1 MRIRGLV
8 KCRSLRD
15 QRAKRT
21 IGAQHVRSSEEVT
34 GKEVMRRF
42 APWLYEGSM
51 AALAIIAVWLLTLPE
66 TLAVERASQ
75 AIWAV
80 FVADYAWRLA
90 RARDRRRFVRAH
102 LIELI
107 AILPW
112 DWFRLA
118 RVLRL
123 VRLLRA
129 GVWFWRATRE
139 LRAIARQNGLGYV
152 LMAASALV
160 ALGGLV
166 LRLVEPGVR
175 SYGEALWWAIVT
187 VTTVGYGDIA
197 PRTPAGRVVAVVL
210 MLIGIGVIGM
220 LTSSLASY
228 FLGTRQRAG
237 HPTIEHIR
245 ERLVGWEEMSRAE
258 RRQLAALLWILA
270 DENDLPPELA
280 RSAEIVRE
288 GADAS
293 RLHTERSAERAHF
306 LSDQAH

>member
-1 MRIRGLV
+1 
-8 KCRSLRD
+8 
-15 QRAKRT
+15 
-21 IGAQHVRSSEEVT
+21 
-34 GKEVMRRF
+34 
-42 APWLYEGSM
+42 M
-51 AALAIIAVWLLTLPE
+51 AASAIIAVWLLTLPS
-66 TLAVERASQ
+66 TPAVERASQ
-75 AIWAV
+75 AIWVV

-90 RARDRRRFVRAH
+90 RARDRRRFVREH
-102 LIELI
+102 VIELV

-112 DWFRLA
+112 DWFRIA

-129 GVWFWRATRE
+129 GIWFWRATRE

-152 LMAASALV
+152 LVTASALV
-160 ALGGLV
+160 VLGGLV
-166 LRLVEPGVR
+166 LRLVEPGIQ

-210 MLIGIGVIGM
+210 MLVGIGVIGM

-228 FLGTRQRAG
+228 FLGAHQRAG

-245 ERLVGWEEMSRAE
+245 EWLADWEKMSRTE

-293 RLHTERSAERAHF
+293 RLPTERPAERTHF
-306 LSDQAH
+306 LSDQAR

>member
-1 MRIRGLV
+1 M
-8 KCRSLRD
+8 
-15 QRAKRT
+15 QRL
-21 IGAQHVRSSEEVT
+21 
-34 GKEVMRRF
+34 RRF
-42 APWLYEGSM
+42 APWLYEGGM
-51 AALAIIAVWLLTLPE
+51 AALAIIAVWLLTLPS
-66 TLAVERASQ
+66 TPAVERASQ
-75 AIWAV
+75 AIWVV

-90 RARDRRRFVRAH
+90 RARDRRRFVREH
-102 LIELI
+102 VIELV

-112 DWFRLA
+112 DWFRIA

-129 GVWFWRATRE
+129 GIWFWRATRE

-152 LMAASALV
+152 LVTASALV
-160 ALGGLV
+160 VLGGLV
-166 LRLVEPGVR
+166 LRLVEPGIQ

-210 MLIGIGVIGM
+210 MLVGIGVIGM

-228 FLGTRQRAG
+228 FLGAHQRAG

-245 ERLVGWEEMSRAE
+245 EWLADWEKMSRTE

-293 RLHTERSAERAHF
+293 RLPAERPAERTHF
-306 LSDQAH
+306 LSDQAR